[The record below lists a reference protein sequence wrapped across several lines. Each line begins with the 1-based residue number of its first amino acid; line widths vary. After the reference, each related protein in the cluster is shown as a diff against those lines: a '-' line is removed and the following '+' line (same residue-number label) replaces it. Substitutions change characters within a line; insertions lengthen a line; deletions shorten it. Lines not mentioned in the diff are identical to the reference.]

1 MNLREIRTARHITQR
16 EVAEYL
22 GTTVRAV
29 AYYESGERE
38 PNIAALIA
46 LADFFGV
53 SLDYL
58 CGRTDQP
65 G

>member
-1 MNLREIRTARHITQR
+1 MRLREIRTAHKKTQR

-22 GTTVRAV
+22 GATVRAV
-29 AYYESGERE
+29 SYYESGERE
-38 PNIAALIA
+38 PNIKTLIA

-58 CGRTDQP
+58 TGRTDTP
-65 G
+65 N